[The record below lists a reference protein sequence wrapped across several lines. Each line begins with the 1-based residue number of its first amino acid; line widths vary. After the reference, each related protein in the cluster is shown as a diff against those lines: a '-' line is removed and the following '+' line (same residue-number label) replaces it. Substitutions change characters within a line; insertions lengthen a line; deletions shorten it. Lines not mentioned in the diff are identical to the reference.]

1 MIGPAPAT
9 DPDSQLRRLA
19 AKQEGVVTRRQLVA
33 AGFSDRAIRTNLQR
47 RRLTPIFRGVYLV
60 GPIRGRRHREAA
72 ALLACGAA
80 AAISHGT
87 AAAMWELTPSSRTDA
102 VEVSV
107 RRGCP
112 SSRPGLR
119 VHRPSRLQVDEI
131 TSHQGVALTTPA
143 RTILDL
149 SPRMSPKGLERIV
162 AKAERAGLCDRVAI
176 TSILARHM
184 RQPGSATLR
193 AILGEN
199 GGPLLTRSEAEAR
212 FLALIRRG
220 HLDMPR
226 TNAPLHGFEVDF
238 LWPQQRLVVEIDG
251 RAFHRSRY
259 MFEKDRQRDAV
270 LVAAGFRVQRFT
282 WRQLTRESEAV
293 LVRVAQAL
301 AWRG

>member
-1 MIGPAPAT
+1 
-9 DPDSQLRRLA
+9 
-19 AKQEGVVTRRQLVA
+19 VVTRRQLVA
-33 AGFSDRAIRTNLQR
+33 AGFSDGAIRTGVR
-47 RRLTPIFRGVYLV
+47 RHRITPLFRGVYLV
-60 GPIRGRRHREAA
+60 GPIRGRRHREVA
-72 ALLACGAA
+72 ALLTCGGSAVV
-80 AAISHGT
+80 SHGT
-87 AAAMWELTPSSRTDA
+87 AAAMWELGPSTESEA
-102 VEVSV
+102 IEVSV

-119 VHRPSRLQVDEI
+119 VHRPSRLRVDEV
-131 TSHQGVALTTPA
+131 TSHHGIALTTPA

-149 SPRMSPKGLERIV
+149 SPRMSPNGLERIV
-162 AKAERAGLCDRVAI
+162 AKAERAALCDRVALERI
-176 TSILARHM
+176 MARHPT
-184 RQPGSATLR
+184 QPGSRRLR
-193 AILGEN
+193 AILGQT

-220 HLDMPR
+220 DLDVPR

-251 RAFHRSRY
+251 EAFHRSRH
-259 MFEKDRQRDAV
+259 MFETDRKRDAV
-270 LVAAGFRVQRFT
+270 LTAAGFRVQRFT